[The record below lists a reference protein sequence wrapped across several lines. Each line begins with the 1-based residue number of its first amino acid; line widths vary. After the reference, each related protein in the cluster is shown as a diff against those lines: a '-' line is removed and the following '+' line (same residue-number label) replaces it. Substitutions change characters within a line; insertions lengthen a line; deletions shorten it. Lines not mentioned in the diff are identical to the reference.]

1 MDWSGI
7 LGFAIALGV
16 ISLVSWSAEKFMDYL
31 EPLKV
36 DRSLNAPPRE
46 IPKIVNSLTQV
57 TYANKLQVNQ
67 KE

>member
-16 ISLVSWSAEKFMDYL
+16 ISLVSWSAEKFMGYL

-36 DRSLNAPPRE
+36 DRSLNASPRE
-46 IPKIVNSLTQV
+46 IPKVVNSLAEV
-57 TYANKLQVNQ
+57 TYANNLPVNQ
-67 KE
+67 KD

>member
-31 EPLKV
+31 EPLKFY
-36 DRSLNAPPRE
+36 RSLNASSRE
-46 IPKIVNSLTQV
+46 IPKVVNSLAQV
-57 TYANKLQVNQ
+57 TYANNLKENQ
-67 KE
+67 KD

>member
-16 ISLVSWSAEKFMDYL
+16 ISLVSWSAEKFMGYL
-31 EPLKV
+31 EPLKF
-36 DRSLNAPPRE
+36 DRSLNASPRE
-46 IPKIVNSLTQV
+46 IPKIANSFAQV

>member
-16 ISLVSWSAEKFMDYL
+16 ISLVSWSAEKFMGYL
-31 EPLKV
+31 EPLKF
-36 DRSLNAPPRE
+36 DRSLNASPRE
-46 IPKIVNSLTQV
+46 IPKTVNSFAQV